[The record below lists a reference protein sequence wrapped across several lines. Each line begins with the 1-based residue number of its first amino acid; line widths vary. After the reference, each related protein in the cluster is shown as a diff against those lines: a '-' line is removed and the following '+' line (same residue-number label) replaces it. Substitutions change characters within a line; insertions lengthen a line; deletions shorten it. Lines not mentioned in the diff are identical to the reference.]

1 MARVRARA
9 GPVSSSRA
17 DISRKLRS
25 KGHFFPMELLINW
38 NSPLNKITS
47 GLIPSNGNRFAL
59 AGLSDAPNLRP
70 EGKMS

>member
-1 MARVRARA
+1 
-9 GPVSSSRA
+9 
-17 DISRKLRS
+17 
-25 KGHFFPMELLINW
+25 MELLINW